1 MMGISFRHLLAAG
14 AILAFPFLAHAHYP
28 DRPIKLILPFP
39 AGSATDG
46 AARYIAQ
53 DVGKAL
59 GQPLVVENHA
69 GADGIIAAQ
78 LAKRAAPD
86 GYTLFVSTNSA
97 HGSNP
102 ALYDN
107 LPYDPVADFVPVAG
121 MIRIPITL
129 VVRKDFPADDV
140 AGFVKLARQ
149 RSSSKSL
156 SYGSGNTS
164 NRVAAELFRATAK
177 IDMVNVQY
185 RGTPQALNDLLGGQI
200 DVMFVDPYSA
210 MGFIKARQVKVLAV
224 LDAVRHPLLPD
235 VPTVSEAGYKDTQ
248 VVTWAAAFAPAKTSQ
263 DIVDKLNLAFN
274 KSLAKAQTRTAL
286 SRMAMTPMAM
296 SASELRAFVASEL
309 GRWQKLV
316 ELAEI
321 PKK

>member
-1 MMGISFRHLLAAG
+1 MTCSLRRWLAAI
-14 AILAFPFLAHAHYP
+14 AMFALPLSAQAQYP
-28 DRPIKLILPFP
+28 ERPIKLILPFP

-59 GQPLVVENHA
+59 GQPMVIENHA

-102 ALYDN
+102 ALYNN

-121 MIRIPITL
+121 LIRIPITL
-129 VVRKDFPADDV
+129 VVKKDFPADDV

-149 RSSSKSL
+149 RSSAKSL

-164 NRVAAELFRATAK
+164 NRVAAELIKATAK
-177 IDMVNVQY
+177 IEMINVQY
-185 RGTPQALNDLLGGQI
+185 RGTPQALNDLLAGQI

-210 MGFIKARQVKVLAV
+210 MGFIKAGQVKVLAV
-224 LDAVRHPLLPD
+224 LDSVRHPLLPD
-235 VPTVSEAGYKDTQ
+235 VPTMSEAGYKDTQ

-263 DIVDKLNLAFN
+263 DVVNRLSHAFRQ
-274 KSLAKAQTRTAL
+274 SLAKAQTLEAL
-286 SRMAMTPMAM
+286 RRMAMTPMEM
-296 SASELRAFVASEL
+296 SASELRGFVASEL
-309 GRWQKLV
+309 SRWQKLV
-316 ELAEI
+316 ELAGI

>member
-1 MMGISFRHLLAAG
+1 MTGAFRCWLAVIAM
-14 AILAFPFLAHAHYP
+14 LALPVSAHAQYP
-28 DRPIKLILPFP
+28 ERPIKLILPFP

-59 GQPLVVENHA
+59 GQPMVIENHA

-102 ALYDN
+102 ALYDS
-107 LPYDPVADFVPVAG
+107 LPYDPVADFAPVAG
-121 MIRIPITL
+121 LIRIPITL
-129 VVRKDFPADDV
+129 VVKKDFPADDV

-149 RSSSKSL
+149 RSSAKSL

-164 NRVAAELFRATAK
+164 NRVAAELVKAAAK
-177 IDMVNVQY
+177 IDMINVQY
-185 RGTPQALNDLLGGQI
+185 RGTPQALNDLLASQI

-210 MGFIKARQVKVLAV
+210 MGFINAGQVKVLAV
-224 LDAVRHPLLPD
+224 LDSVRHPLLPN
-235 VPTVSEAGYKDTQ
+235 VPTMSEAGYKDTQ
-248 VVTWAAAFAPAKTSQ
+248 VVTWAAAFAPAKTRQ
-263 DIVDKLNLAFN
+263 DIVDRLSQAFGQ
-274 KSLAKAQTRTAL
+274 SLAKVQTREAL
-286 SRMAMTPMAM
+286 RRMAMTPMEM
-296 SASELRAFVASEL
+296 NASELRAFVASEL
-309 GRWQKLV
+309 SRWQKLV
-316 ELAEI
+316 QLAGI

>member
-1 MMGISFRHLLAAG
+1 MTCSLRRWLAAI
-14 AILAFPFLAHAHYP
+14 AMFALPLSAQAQYP
-28 DRPIKLILPFP
+28 ERPIKLILPFP

-59 GQPLVVENHA
+59 GQPMVIENHA

-102 ALYDN
+102 ALYNN
-107 LPYDPVADFVPVAG
+107 LPYDPVADFAPVAG
-121 MIRIPITL
+121 LIRIPITL
-129 VVRKDFPADDV
+129 VVKKDFPADDV

-149 RSSSKSL
+149 RSSAGSL

-164 NRVAAELFRATAK
+164 NRVAAELIKAAAK
-177 IDMVNVQY
+177 IEMINVQY
-185 RGTPQALNDLLGGQI
+185 RGTPQALNDLLAGQI

-210 MGFIKARQVKVLAV
+210 MGFIKAGQVKVLAV
-224 LDAVRHPLLPD
+224 LDSVRHPLLPE
-235 VPTVSEAGYKDTQ
+235 VPTMSEAGYKDTQ

-263 DIVDKLNLAFN
+263 DVVDRLSHAFRQ
-274 KSLAKAQTRTAL
+274 SLAKAQTLEAL
-286 SRMAMTPMAM
+286 RRMAMTPMEM
-296 SASELRAFVASEL
+296 SASELRAFIVSEL
-309 GRWQKLV
+309 SRWQKLV
-316 ELAEI
+316 ELAGI

>member
-1 MMGISFRHLLAAG
+1 MTCSLRRWLAAI
-14 AILAFPFLAHAHYP
+14 AMFALPLSAQAQYP
-28 DRPIKLILPFP
+28 ERPIKLILPFP

-59 GQPLVVENHA
+59 GQPMVIENHA

-102 ALYDN
+102 ALYNN
-107 LPYDPVADFVPVAG
+107 LPYDPVADFAPVAG
-121 MIRIPITL
+121 LIGIPITL
-129 VVRKDFPADDV
+129 VVKKDFPADDV

-149 RSSSKSL
+149 RSSAGSL

-164 NRVAAELFRATAK
+164 NRVAAELIKAAAK
-177 IDMVNVQY
+177 IEMINVQY
-185 RGTPQALNDLLGGQI
+185 RGTPQALNDLLAGQI

-210 MGFIKARQVKVLAV
+210 MGFIKAGQVKVLAV
-224 LDAVRHPLLPD
+224 LDSVRHPLLPE
-235 VPTVSEAGYKDTQ
+235 VPTMSEAGYKDTQ

-263 DIVDKLNLAFN
+263 DVVDRLSHAFRQ
-274 KSLAKAQTRTAL
+274 SLAKAQTLEAL
-286 SRMAMTPMAM
+286 RRMAMTPMEM

-309 GRWQKLV
+309 SRWQKLV
-316 ELAEI
+316 ELAGI